1 MISIFKPTALA
12 VATCLMAASSG
23 LPLLAQGDPEAG
35 EKVFKRCKT
44 CHQVGEGAKNG
55 AGPVLTNVVGNAAG
69 SVDGYKYSNSLKAA
83 SEADL
88 IWNERNLV
96 SWLLGPSDFMKEV
109 LDDGGA
115 KSKMAFKLKKP
126 EDAANVIAYLAT
138 FSGSVAGSEAKAMG
152 APTSGHSDDEY
163 GDILFRGPGMR
174 VAEDSSLPQ
183 PGDDAYEIAE
193 FSTAEDLEYMRKVI
207 ARMNELNLLG
217 GPEAIHTPIYPGIRP
232 HGILL
237 STIFTRTEI
246 EGQSGELIVKRSFEH
261 DEAESNPQKA
271 ITEVQADPD
280 KYLHNY
286 AIMFR
291 REDGYQDAHQ
301 NWYYAEFDPI
311 GEPIV
316 YEGNVLVG
324 RNDLC
329 ISCHVQA
336 DGDDYLFTTDAIK

>member
-1 MISIFKPTALA
+1 MTSKKRLTAIA
-12 VATCLMAASSG
+12 VAAYMMAGFFSG
-23 LPLLAQGDPEAG
+23 PLLAQGDPKAG

-44 CHQVGEGAKNG
+44 CHQIGEGVNNRS
-55 AGPVLTNVVGNAAG
+55 GPVLINTVGNAAA
-69 SVDGYKYSNSLKAA
+69 SVEGYKYSKSMLAA
-83 SEADL
+83 SDNGL
-88 IWNERNLV
+88 VWNEENLV
-96 SWLLGPSDFMKEV
+96 SWLMGPSDFMKTV
-109 LDDGGA
+109 LSDESA
-115 KSKMAFKLKKP
+115 TSKMTFKLKKQ

-138 FSGSVAGSEAKAMG
+138 FSSSATDGQAEAMVAPA
-152 APTSGHSDDEY
+152 SGHSEDGY

-174 VAEDSSLPQ
+174 VAEESELPQ
-183 PGDDAYEIAE
+183 PGDDGYEVAE
-193 FSTAEDLEYMRKVI
+193 FSTDEDLAYMRKVI
-207 ARMNELNLLG
+207 ARMTELNLMS

-237 STIFTRTEI
+237 STIFTRTNI
-246 EGQSGELIVKRSFEH
+246 DGQSGELIVKRSFEH
-261 DEAESNPQKA
+261 DEAESNPEKA
-271 ITEVQADPD
+271 ISEVQADPD

-301 NWYYAEFDPI
+301 NWYYAEFDPV

-336 DGDDYLFTTDAIK
+336 DGDDYLFTTDGIK